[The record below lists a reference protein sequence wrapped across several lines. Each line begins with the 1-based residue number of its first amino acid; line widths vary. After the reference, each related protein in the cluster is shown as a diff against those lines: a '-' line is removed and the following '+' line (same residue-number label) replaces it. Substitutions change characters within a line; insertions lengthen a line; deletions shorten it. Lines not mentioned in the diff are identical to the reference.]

1 VNHSEEELRRRV
13 GESAG
18 VDASWQTFHVI
29 HDQQLALHDDVHRVR
44 AHPLIPDS
52 IVVGGFVYD
61 VETGLLSQID

>member
-1 VNHSEEELRRRV
+1 LR
-13 GESAG
+13 
-18 VDASWQTFHVI
+18 
-29 HDQQLALHDDVHRVR
+29 DDVHRVR